1 MSGRSILLSLVLR
14 LRSGQGPGD
23 ANAAI
28 RPTKSGDRMKTVAII
43 GTGIMGTDI
52 AYISA
57 RAGFQVTLHDVDM
70 EHAEISRELIH
81 KRLKRYADQGKIEK
95 ERVNEIYE
103 RTRICHDLAE
113 IKNIEIVLECVYEDL
128 SIKQSVFRK
137 LDAICRPDAIL
148 ASSTSSISITEIASA
163 TKRPESVIGLHF
175 MNPAHVMQLVEII
188 AGLATTRE
196 TVETAKMFVKK
207 LGKTQVES
215 RDYPGF
221 LLNRM
226 LVPMINEAIYL
237 VYENAGTAESIDKV
251 MKLGLNIPMG
261 PLALADMIGLDVLL
275 AVAEEM
281 YRGYSDAKYRPCP
294 LLKKLVAAGYLGEKS
309 GRGFYIYNT

>member
-1 MSGRSILLSLVLR
+1 
-14 LRSGQGPGD
+14 
-23 ANAAI
+23 
-28 RPTKSGDRMKTVAII
+28 MKTVAII

-52 AYISA
+52 AFLSA
-57 RAGFQVTLHDVDM
+57 SAGFH
-70 EHAEISRELIH
+70 ISLYDIDKELAKTALDTIH
-81 KRLKRYADQGKIEK
+81 KRLSRYSDQGRIE
-95 ERVNEIYE
+95 NEEISE
-103 RTRICHDLAE
+103 IMKRINICNDLPD
-113 IKNIEIVLECVYEDL
+113 IKNIEIILECVYEDIH
-128 SIKQSVFRK
+128 IKKDLFSK
-137 LDAICRPDAIL
+137 LDAICRQDAIL

-175 MNPAHVMQLVEII
+175 MNPAHVMKLVEII
-188 AGLATTRE
+188 PGIATTRE
-196 TVETAKMFVKK
+196 TVEMAKAYVKK

-237 VYENAGTAESIDKV
+237 LYENAGTAESIDKV
-251 MKLGLNIPMG
+251 MKLGLNFPMG

-281 YRGYSDAKYRPCP
+281 FRGYSDAKYRPCP

-309 GRGFYIYNT
+309 GRGFYIYNK